1 MSSSRVPA
9 SVDGVVTALAGA
21 SLSFPVYDGP
31 VLAGEFTDAVF
42 IGYDGDPLG
51 ERRAVSATADWAGI
65 GAKKRNELIDVLC
78 AAVAV
83 SGDGIPKD
91 ARNRAYAVLGAV
103 ETVLRTDPSLAQT
116 PTPFVAS
123 ITTHELF
130 WDWLETAGLQARL
143 TFTIH
148 IETRI

>member
-1 MSSSRVPA
+1 VSSSRVPA
-9 SVDGVVTALAGA
+9 SVDALVAVVRGGA
-21 SLSFPVYDGP
+21 TFSVFDGP
-31 VLAGEFTDAVF
+31 ELSSEYTDAVF
-42 IGYDGDPLG
+42 IGFDGDPLG
-51 ERRAVSATADWAGI
+51 ERKSVTATADWAGI
-65 GAKKRNELIDVLC
+65 GAKKRNETIDILC

-91 ARNRAYAVLGAV
+91 ARDRVYAIIGVVELLVRA
-103 ETVLRTDPSLAQT
+103 DPSLAQT

-123 ITTHELF
+123 ITTHELL

-143 TFTIH
+143 TFTVH

>member
-1 MSSSRVPA
+1 VSSSRVPA
-9 SVDGVVTALAGA
+9 SVDALVAALKAGV
-21 SLSFPVYDGP
+21 SFPVYDGP
-31 VLAGEFTDAVF
+31 ELSSEYTDAVF
-42 IGYDGDPLG
+42 IGFDGDPLG
-51 ERRAVSATADWAGI
+51 ERKSAAASADWAGI
-65 GAKKRNELIDVLC
+65 GAKRRNEIIDILC

-91 ARNRAYAVLGAV
+91 ARDRSYAVLGAV
-103 ETVLRTDPSLAQT
+103 ETVLRADPSLAQT

-123 ITTHELF
+123 ITAHELL

-143 TFTIH
+143 TFTVH

>member
-1 MSSSRVPA
+1 MSSSRAPA
-9 SVDGVVTALAGA
+9 AVDALVAALTGA
-21 SLSFPVYDGP
+21 ALSFPVWDGP
-31 VLAGEFTDAVF
+31 VLSGDYSDGAF

-51 ERRAVSATADWAGI
+51 ERRSMSTTADWAGI
-65 GAKKRNELIDVLC
+65 GARKRNEITDILC

-91 ARNRAYAVLGAV
+91 ARDRAYAILAAV

-123 ITTHELF
+123 ISTHELM

-143 TFTIH
+143 TFTVH
-148 IETRI
+148 VETRI